1 MYLWEIVAHK
11 MMKFYGLSF
20 YSYYFSVT
28 AVTGV
33 VAAEISPWLN
43 FIRKVCTYYKEVNHL
58 CQKIEED
65 ADVDSDLVEITAA
78 GL

>member
-1 MYLWEIVAHK
+1 

-20 YSYYFSVT
+20 YSYYFSMDV
-28 AVTGV
+28 VIG
-33 VAAEISPWLN
+33 VAAAKFSPHLTLWKSVYL
-43 FIRKVCTYYKEVNHL
+43 FWGGETL

-65 ADVDSDLVEITAA
+65 ADADSDSVEIAA